1 MPINAYTGLMGSGKS
16 YEVVANVIVP
26 AVRDGRRV
34 VTNVD
39 GIDGPAIQAY
49 CNEMWGTPLDR
60 CGEVVHCRNEDVAK
74 PDFFPYGTDIDTFV
88 RPGDLVCI
96 DEAYRFWGVGTKI
109 CREHAIFFREHRH
122 YVDAETKIACDLV
135 LMTQDIGDLN
145 RTLKVVVELT
155 ARTTKLK
162 SVGLHK
168 AYKLEMWEGYRTA
181 EKSRLSIMNKRYDPA
196 IFPLYSSYKG
206 GAGTE
211 VQVDGRQNILK
222 QPKMILMFLAPVV
235 LLALTIFML
244 SRFFGHHAKSAEPA
258 AASPSIA
265 TTDAAAAAP
274 AVSSAARPALSS
286 AWALAGTIRTGGHT
300 WVVLRGEGGRVRLE
314 HPSMFAFDGDEPLA
328 GTVDGERV
336 TRFSG
341 PAVSFGGSDASKAA
355 AQPVS
360 PH

>member
-26 AVRDGRRV
+26 AVREGRRV

-49 CNEMWGTPLDR
+49 CNEMWEIPLER
-60 CGEVVHCRNEDVAK
+60 CGEVIHCHNEDVIK
-74 PDFFPYGTDIDTFV
+74 PDFFPHGVEVDTFV

-122 YVDAETKIACDLV
+122 YVDPETKVSCDLV

-168 AYKLEMWEGYRTA
+168 AYKLELWEGYRTA
-181 EKSRLSIMNKRYDPA
+181 EKSRLSVMNKRYDPA

-206 GAGTE
+206 GSGTE

-222 QPKMILMFLAPVV
+222 QPKMILMFIAPVV
-235 LLALTIFML
+235 LLALTFLLL
-244 SRFFGHHAKSAEPA
+244 SRFFGHHAKPDPSPA
-258 AASPSIA
+258 S
-265 TTDAAAAAP
+265 TAAAP
-274 AVSSAARPALSS
+274 SVSASSKPAISS
-286 AWALAGTIRTGGHT
+286 AWALAGTIRSDGHT
-300 WVVLRGEGGRVRLE
+300 WVVLRGEGGRLRLE
-314 HPSMFAFDGDEPLA
+314 HPSMFAFDGDQPLA
-328 GTVDGERV
+328 GTVDGERI

-341 PAVSFGGSDASKAA
+341 PVVSSGGSDASKAA
-355 AQPVS
+355 SQPI
-360 PH
+360 PAH